1 MSTSINSILTG
12 YQLASSGGGGGGA
25 TVQPPSPT
33 SQRVASSTTSITHTF
48 GAFTDSGGIID
59 GYSSAIIAAQGSPS
73 ASGSGLGAYTV
84 AVSPGNSFS
93 LLLNA
98 LKGSDIVATAVHAV
112 LVEPPGAYDAVF
124 RSFGFNPPTNLQSTY
139 IAFTGSL
146 S

>member
-1 MSTSINSILTG
+1 MAISTKTTISG
-12 YQLASSGGGGGGA
+12 YSLPRGGGGGD
-25 TVQPPSPT
+25 TVQPPAPT
-33 SQRVASSTTSITHTF
+33 SANVPANTTSITHTF

-59 GYSSAIIAAQGSPS
+59 GYSSSIIAAQGSPS

-84 AVSPGNSFS
+84 AVSSGDSFS

-112 LVEPPGAYDAVF
+112 LVQPDGDYTAQF
-124 RSFGFNPPTNLQSTY
+124 RAFGWNPTTTIQSTY
-139 IAFTGSL
+139 IAFTGTL